1 VNVLNNKV
9 SKRRSINFDSER
21 DTLGSQNRRSLRC
34 LTTSDIHMGSYAV
47 SNPSLEIQ
55 IFEAW
60 KGFSEELSPSDLY

>member
-1 VNVLNNKV
+1 
-9 SKRRSINFDSER
+9 
-21 DTLGSQNRRSLRC
+21 
-34 LTTSDIHMGSYAV
+34 MGSYAV